1 MDELRKL
8 AICNP
13 HEGGAGFIFWGKLA
27 DKPIDCNVFRK
38 FFRRA
43 LVEAGMN
50 PADAKGMTFH
60 AWRHFYTTYMAD
72 KVNQRALQ
80 SQTGHKSQIMLEH
93 YASHQTAEEARLIT
107 AAQAEVFGSILN

>member
-1 MDELRKL
+1 MSNDCSKKRT
-8 AICNP
+8 
-13 HEGGAGFIFWGKLA
+13 GAYNNA
-27 DKPIDCNVFRK
+27 NVRSCSVVDCNVFRK

-107 AAQAEVFGSILN
+107 AAQAEVFGSIFN